1 MTLWL
6 VTLVS
11 WTDYV
16 SQKQLFNESTWIVV
30 YMSNNWFYFSSSRLK
45 VQLKAW
51 AGRYSLYKLK
61 VTKEAAGLLLQKYSV
76 ITEPLKVGLKKLES
90 VQVDHNSVNFC
101 CNKMKNTHL
110 VPDEALFWHL
120 PITHSQN
127 SQGLLMHL

>member
-1 MTLWL
+1 M
-6 VTLVS
+6 V
-11 WTDYV
+11 
-16 SQKQLFNESTWIVV
+16 LFFFFKIEGAVESL
-30 YMSNNWFYFSSSRLK
+30 SREILTIQAK
-45 VQLKAW
+45 
-51 AGRYSLYKLK
+51 GD
-61 VTKEAAGLLLQKYSV
+61 KEAAGLLLQKYSV

-101 CNKMKNTHL
+101 CDKMKNTHL